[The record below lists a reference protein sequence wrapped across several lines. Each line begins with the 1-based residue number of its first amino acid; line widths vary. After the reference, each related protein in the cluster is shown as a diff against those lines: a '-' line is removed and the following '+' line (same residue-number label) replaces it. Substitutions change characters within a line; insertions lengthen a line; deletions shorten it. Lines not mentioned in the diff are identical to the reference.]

1 MQEKYQQD
9 LDHIKR
15 MMEKSSRFISLSG
28 LSGVVAGTIGLVGAF
43 VAYLMLEQYKLD
55 SYYDDNRLDHV
66 LNFVVLALV
75 ILFAALGSGSFFTLR
90 KSKRLG
96 LSIWTSTSK
105 QVLVSLAVPL
115 FVGGIFCIALIVSG
129 YFSFIAPAMLLFYGL
144 ALINASKY
152 MWDDI
157 KYLGYLELLLGLIS
171 SFVLNY
177 GLLFWAIG
185 FGILHI
191 LYGLI
196 LYKKYN

>member
-9 LDHIKR
+9 LEHIKK

-28 LSGVVAGTIGLVGAF
+28 LSGVVAGTIGLVGAY
-43 VAYLMLEQYKLD
+43 VAFLMLEHYKLQ
-55 SYYDDNRLDHV
+55 SYIDENRFDTI

-75 ILFAALGSGSFFTLR
+75 ILVSALGSGTFFTLR

-96 LSIWTSTSK
+96 LRIWTSTSK

-115 FVGGIFCIALIVSG
+115 FVGGIFCLALMAKG
-129 YFSFIAPAMLLFYGL
+129 YFGFIAPAMLLFYGL
-144 ALINASKY
+144 ALVNASKF
-152 MWDDI
+152 MWEDI

-191 LYGLI
+191 LYGVI